1 MKKFKRVLALA
12 MAVILSVPTIIT
24 TGMGTVPVKAAGD
37 TVELTVSD
45 DSAKY
50 AGYETHKMYAGGN
63 YAYCVQPSKKTPQ
76 SGTYEKHYDVEN
88 YPVCRKT
95 PCFSYGD
102 IRHFHRIYASN

>member
-63 YAYCVQPSKKTPQ
+63 YAYIPHDYIRQVMLR
-76 SGTYEKHYDVEN
+76 GTGFEGVVGQKQ
-88 YPVCRKT
+88 
-95 PCFSYGD
+95 
-102 IRHFHRIYASN
+102 IWRI

>member
-1 MKKFKRVLALA
+1 M
-12 MAVILSVPTIIT
+12 PTIIT

-63 YAYCVQPSKKTPQ
+63 YPRPMFGGRSSQESWDKTNMAYMKVHICGKIRTKKFL
-76 SGTYEKHYDVEN
+76 KKFCN
-88 YPVCRKT
+88 
-95 PCFSYGD
+95 
-102 IRHFHRIYASN
+102 

>member
-76 SGTYEKHYDVEN
+76 SGTYEKHL
-88 YPVCRKT
+88 
-95 PCFSYGD
+95 SL
-102 IRHFHRIYASN
+102 IHI